1 MVAKTKIS
9 IVSMLALVLLGILVP
24 IAGEKSLILL
34 IPAAALVWYKAAPR
48 LRSGRN

>member
-1 MVAKTKIS
+1 
-9 IVSMLALVLLGILVP
+9 MLALVLLGVLVLV
-24 IAGEKSLILL
+24 AGEKSLILL

>member
-1 MVAKTKIS
+1 MAANTKNS
-9 IVSMLALVLLGILVP
+9 ITSMLALVLLGILVL

-48 LRSGRN
+48 LGGGRN